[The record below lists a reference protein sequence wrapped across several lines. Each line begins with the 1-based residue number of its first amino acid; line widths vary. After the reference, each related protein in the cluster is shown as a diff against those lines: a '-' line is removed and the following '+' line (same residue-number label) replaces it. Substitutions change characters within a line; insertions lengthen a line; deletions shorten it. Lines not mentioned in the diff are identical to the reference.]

1 MLDRGV
7 VIKVGV
13 VLFYSHSV
21 QDAKLQGVSY
31 MNLHILQATERH
43 GHSGLSQPHMYQLD
57 F

>member
-1 MLDRGV
+1 